1 MAVVV
6 VVGATAKEQEL
17 AHLDQQQT
25 AEELAAVT
33 QELHLHLLLLSHQ
46 HQVLQTLEAEAEAV
60 ELPTVE
66 PFPQQQELV
75 DQVDPE

>member
-1 MAVVV
+1 MAVAVA
-6 VVGATAKEQEL
+6 VGATAKEREL

-33 QELHLHLLLLSHQ
+33 QELHLHLLLLSHRQ
-46 HQVLQTLEAEAEAV
+46 QVLQTLEAVAEAV
-60 ELPTVE
+60 ELPTAE
-66 PFPQQQELV
+66 PIQQQQELV